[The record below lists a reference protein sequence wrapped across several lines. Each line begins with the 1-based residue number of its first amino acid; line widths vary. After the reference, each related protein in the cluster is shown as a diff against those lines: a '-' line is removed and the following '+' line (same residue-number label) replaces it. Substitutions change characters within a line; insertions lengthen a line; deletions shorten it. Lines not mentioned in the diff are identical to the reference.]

1 MSSDEESDEIE
12 DQEKLEEKVDFTS
25 SRQAKKEARLNQIIF
40 ENEHKA
46 KIRKVSKI
54 LKKKD
59 HDITDEDKDI
69 LTQSP
74 EITNRLVKLKE
85 RRGALKQRV
94 LEIEDPAEE
103 LELKCEELAEAIRHS
118 NKVVVYTGAGI
129 STAASI
135 PDYRGPNGVWTL
147 LQKGQ
152 QPKAQDLCDAKPTL
166 THMSIKKLQDE
177 GHVSHVVSQNCDGL
191 HMRSGLN
198 RRKLS
203 EIHGN
208 MYIEICY
215 SCRPHQ
221 EYIRLFDVTEKTGV
235 RRHQT
240 DRNCHTCKQPLKDT
254 IVHFG
259 EKGGM
264 KCPYRWKEAAK
275 AADRCDII
283 LCLGSSLKILKKYS
297 CLWCMDRNKK
307 NRPQLY
313 IINLQ
318 WTPRDD
324 AATTKING
332 RCDDVMRQVM
342 RHLGYS
348 IPEYFEEEDPLFSL
362 ATSLHEKENDTT
374 SKKILL
380 KPDIDDITRHRN
392 LVDAN
397 RRNSIESERNKNLAR
412 LSNTNLTDVKIF
424 PSSSVAG
431 SSTNYSV
438 GINTQEKMNTEL
450 TVVKTEKIHD
460 QNHFIHNPLDHSLI
474 HHNHALKT
482 ALEKTHTEN
491 FYRYNAMWAKSPLN
505 PYNPYS
511 LPPFLPGVP
520 NGRQQIKFGEV
531 AFQKYVD
538 QGDNQ
543 RKEVKVEPIIDLTTF
558 AGKNPKLENN
568 SAKNNKVKNNCTNS
582 HGKMRSPEELQNID
596 SRSKTVTVPCKEKCA
611 ASPRKSK
618 TNSILNNEKCS
629 PDGKGDSKIGHSE
642 PISNSTTVT
651 QSSRGRRVRKSFCP
665 NCHGVSGDCPCT
677 VLESVKKRKPPAC
690 GKCEKHPCTCPK
702 TTTPTI
708 CLLCRNPLNKCE
720 CKTNIKEHPSKC
732 SACGLSKTSCK
743 CQSSKC
749 CACGLS
755 KTSCKCQSS
764 KCNACGLLKTL
775 CKCQSSFNNKL
786 MPCQFCRHT
795 PDKCKC
801 AQNGQTYLLLC
812 PICHQHKHLCKCVL
826 NHTSSFTQGANVPN
840 FTNLSNLPMAP
851 LMPFFDYAKFAFPMN
866 NISPLYMPQVF
877 QNNLMNGL
885 LPSNYLNAL
894 LPGNSV
900 NPMLPSN
907 GLTGFQSDKV
917 LNGTY
922 SARNVNSLVP
932 VNHMTN
938 ALKVEPILQDHS
950 YLNKEQMQSLSPNCD
965 KNYQRSQNEKQTVE
979 SVSSKT
985 GLKTEESKPTRTGLT
1000 TESISPRTGLTTESI
1015 SPRTGLKR
1023 SYSYID
1029 DIQKEEEDIVSETTP
1044 RKIDLNHSKS
1054 QKKEPVAIKSTEPS
1068 NPIVIDIEDETEQ
1081 CEGEKEGQGDNEKE
1095 DQEKPK
1101 LMRSMSVPACPGWFG
1116 KGLNLRKKRR

>member
-1000 TESISPRTGLTTESI
+1000 TESISPRTGL
-1015 SPRTGLKR
+1015 KR

>member
-59 HDITDEDKDI
+59 HDITDEEKDI
-69 LTQSP
+69 LRQSP

-85 RRGALKQRV
+85 RRGTLKQRV
-94 LEIEDPAEE
+94 LEIEDPVEE

-166 THMSIKKLQDE
+166 THMSIKKLEDA
-177 GHVSHVVSQNCDGL
+177 GHVTHVVSQNCDGL

-297 CLWCMDRNKK
+297 CLWCMDRKMK

-313 IINLQ
+313 IVNLQ

-324 AATTKING
+324 AATMKING
-332 RCDDVMRQVM
+332 RCDDVMRRVM

-362 ATSLHEKENDTT
+362 ATSLHEEENDTT

-380 KPDIDDITRHRN
+380 KPDIEEITRHRN
-392 LVDAN
+392 SQN
-397 RRNSIESERNKNLAR
+397 EIRRNSTESERNKTLAR
-412 LSNTNLTDVKIF
+412 LSNTDLTGLKTL

-431 SSTNYSV
+431 SSTNYSM
-438 GINTQEKMNTEL
+438 GINTQEKINTEL
-450 TVVKTEKIHD
+450 TVVKSEKIND
-460 QNHFIHNPLDHSLI
+460 QNHFIHNPLEHPLI
-474 HHNHALKT
+474 HHNHALKS
-482 ALEKTHTEN
+482 ALEKNHTEN
-491 FYRYNAMWAKSPLN
+491 FYRYNGIWAKSPLI

-511 LPPFLPGVP
+511 LPPYLPGVP

-543 RKEVKVEPIIDLTTF
+543 RKEVKVEPNLDLSTF
-558 AGKNPKLENN
+558 GGKKPKLENN
-568 SAKNNKVKNNCTNS
+568 RAKNNEVNKNCTNS
-582 HGKMRSPEELQNID
+582 HGKMRLPEDMQKLE
-596 SRSKTVTVPCKEKCA
+596 SRSKMAMVPSKEKCA
-611 ASPRKSK
+611 VSPRKSK
-618 TNSILNNEKCS
+618 TNSIRNSGKCS
-629 PDGKGDSKIGHSE
+629 PDRIGDTKIGHTD
-642 PISNSTTVT
+642 PISNSTSVT
-651 QSSRGRRVRKSFCP
+651 QSSRGRRARKSFCP

-677 VLESVKKRKPPAC
+677 VLESVKKRKPPSC

-702 TTTPTI
+702 TTTLSI
-708 CLLCRNPLNKCE
+708 CLICRNSLNKCE
-720 CKTNIKEHPSKC
+720 CKTNILEHPSKCTACGLSKTVCKCQCKTNILEHPSKC
-732 SACGLSKTSCK
+732 SACGLSKT
-743 CQSSKC
+743 
-749 CACGLS
+749 
-755 KTSCKCQSS
+755 T
-764 KCNACGLLKTL
+764 
-775 CKCQSSFNNKL
+775 CKCQSSFSKL
-786 MPCQFCRHT
+786 ILCQFCRHT

-801 AQNGQTYLLLC
+801 ALNGQTFLLLC
-812 PICHQHKHLCKCVL
+812 PVCHQHKHLCKCVL

-840 FTNLSNLPMAP
+840 FTNMSNLPMAP

-866 NISPLYMPQVF
+866 NISSLYMPQVF

-894 LPGNSV
+894 LPSSNV

-907 GLTGFQSDKV
+907 RLTGLQQDKV
-917 LNGTY
+917 LNGAY

-932 VNHMTN
+932 VNYVTN

-965 KNYQRSQNEKQTVE
+965 KHYQRSQTEKQTVE
-979 SVSSKT
+979 SVATKT
-985 GLKTEESKPTRTGLT
+985 GLKTVERIPTRTGLM
-1000 TESISPRTGLTTESI
+1000 TESISTRTS
-1015 SPRTGLKR
+1015 LKR
-1023 SYSYID
+1023 CYSYVD
-1029 DIQKEEEDIVSETTP
+1029 DIQKAEEDIVSETSP
-1044 RKIDLNHSKS
+1044 RKCNVNHSKI
-1054 QKKEPVAIKSTEPS
+1054 QKKEPVAIKSTESS
-1068 NPIVIDIEDETEQ
+1068 NPIVIDIEEETEQ
-1081 CEGEKEGQGDNEKE
+1081 CESEKVCQGDNEKE

-1101 LMRSMSVPACPGWFG
+1101 LMRSMSVPGWFG

>member
-12 DQEKLEEKVDFTS
+12 DQEKLEQKVDFTS

-94 LEIEDPAEE
+94 LE
-103 LELKCEELAEAIRHS
+103 
-118 NKVVVYTGAGI
+118 
-129 STAASI
+129 AASI

-362 ATSLHEKENDTT
+362 ATPLHEEENDTT

-380 KPDIDDITRHRN
+380 KPDIEDITRHRN
-392 LVDAN
+392 SVDAN
-397 RRNSIESERNKNLAR
+397 RRNSTESERNKNLAR
-412 LSNTNLTDVKIF
+412 LSNTALTDMKTL
-424 PSSSVAG
+424 PSTSVAG

-438 GINTQEKMNTEL
+438 GINTQEKLNTEL
-450 TVVKTEKIHD
+450 SVVKSEKYHD
-460 QNHFIHNPLDHSLI
+460 QNHFIHSPLDHSLI

-482 ALEKTHTEN
+482 ALEKNHSEN

-511 LPPFLPGVP
+511 LPPYLPGVP

-543 RKEVKVEPIIDLTTF
+543 RKEVKVEPTIDLSTF
-558 AGKNPKLENN
+558 GGKSPKLENN
-568 SAKNNKVKNNCTNS
+568 SVKKNNVNKNCSNSNGKVT
-582 HGKMRSPEELQNID
+582 LQKD
-596 SRSKTVTVPCKEKCA
+596 LQKLGSRSKSATVPCKEKCA

-618 TNSILNNEKCS
+618 TNSVLNNEKCS
-629 PDGKGDSKIGHSE
+629 PDVKDDSKIGNSE
-642 PISNSTTVT
+642 PITNSTTVT

-677 VLESVKKRKPPAC
+677 VLEPVKKRKPPAC
-690 GKCEKHPCTCPK
+690 GKCEKHPCSCQK
-702 TTTPTI
+702 STTPSI
-708 CLLCRNPLNKCE
+708 CLLCRNPLNKCD
-720 CKTNIKEHPSKC
+720 CKTNILDCPSKC

-749 CACGLS
+749 SVCGLS
-755 KTSCKCQSS
+755 KTSCKCQSPY
-764 KCNACGLLKTL
+764 K
-775 CKCQSSFNNKL
+775 KL

-801 AQNGQTYLLLC
+801 ALNGQTYLLLC
-812 PICHQHKHLCKCVL
+812 PVCHQHKHLCKCVL

-840 FTNLSNLPMAP
+840 FTNISNLPMAP

-885 LPSNYLNAL
+885 LPSNYLNAF

-900 NPMLPSN
+900 NPILPSN
-907 GLTGFQSDKV
+907 GLTGFQQDKV

-965 KNYQRSQNEKQTVE
+965 KNYQRSQNEKQTIE
-979 SVSSKT
+979 SVTSKT
-985 GLKTEESKPTRTGLT
+985 GLKTVESKPTRTG
-1000 TESISPRTGLTTESI
+1000 SISPRTS
-1015 SPRTGLKR
+1015 LKR
-1023 SYSYID
+1023 SYSYVD
-1029 DIQKEEEDIVSETTP
+1029 DIQKEEEDIVSQTSP
-1044 RKIDLNHSKS
+1044 RKIDINHSKI
-1054 QKKEPVAIKSTEPS
+1054 QKKEPVAIKSTEVS

-1081 CEGEKEGQGDNEKE
+1081 GEGEKEGQGDNEKE